1 MQRPLYL
8 TFTLQR
14 ERRTVIML
22 FLKMAFSK
30 ILHDVLTNFF
40 EHETFDWHESKFV
53 TEEQEPG
60 NLHIEDS
67 PLVEQCGISFLPVD
81 STYTTTKNHC
91 VTRRIFIQAPIIL
104 TRTNTCPVVAK
115 AVIVH
120 VVLLNHEPQ
129 NWNETVDGHLLDGDT
144 DDVADVDKNANSSL
158 WLSRDVKGLGGR

>member
-1 MQRPLYL
+1 MWH
-8 TFTLQR
+8 F
-14 ERRTVIML
+14 L
-22 FLKMAFSK
+22 FAS
-30 ILHDVLTNFF
+30 
-40 EHETFDWHESKFV
+40 
-53 TEEQEPG
+53 
-60 NLHIEDS
+60 
-67 PLVEQCGISFLPVD
+67 

-115 AVIVH
+115 AAIVDSSIVH

-158 WLSRDVKGLGGR
+158 WLSRDMKGLGGR